1 MTISIT
7 SATLNDVIAIS
18 ALTQE
23 LDYNANEANT
33 QAWLSYILNSDTHAV
48 FVAASGKTLC
58 GWIVVEKRISLQ
70 AGFKAEITGLVVS
83 DTCRRAGVANQL
95 VQAAECWASSL
106 GLTRLAV
113 SSNITRDASHSFYQA
128 LGFDLKKTS
137 HHYEKT
143 I

>member
-1 MTISIT
+1 MNVSIRT
-7 SATLNDVIAIS
+7 ATFNDVIAIS

-23 LDYNANEANT
+23 LDYNANEADT
-33 QAWLSYILNSDTHAV
+33 QEWLSYILNSATHAV
-48 FVAASGKTLC
+48 LVATSDKVLC

-83 DTCRRAGVANQL
+83 NKCRRSGVANQL
-95 VQAAECWASSL
+95 VQAAEMWATRL

-128 LGFDLKKTS
+128 LDFDLKKTS
-137 HHYEKT
+137 HNYEKAL
-143 I
+143 